1 MSLFSCLVK
10 RSPVRTF
17 LIFSSV
23 VSIWEISLFLLCDC
37 SVFLSSRSRA
47 SRLVSSAAIF
57 SFFCASVIV
66 LATGFSSFLPF
77 TIPQFVSNSEGIL

>member
-1 MSLFSCLVK
+1 MFLFSCLVN

-47 SRLVSSAAIF
+47 SRFVSSAAIF
-57 SFFCASVIV
+57 SFFCVSVNV
-66 LATGFSSFLPF
+66 LATGFSSFSYLPF
-77 TIPQFVSNSEGIL
+77 RDSISNSEGIL